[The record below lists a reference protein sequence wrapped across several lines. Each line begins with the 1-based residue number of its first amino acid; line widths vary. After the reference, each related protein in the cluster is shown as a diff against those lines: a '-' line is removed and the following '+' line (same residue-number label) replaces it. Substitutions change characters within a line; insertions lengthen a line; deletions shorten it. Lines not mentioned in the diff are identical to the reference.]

1 MTAMRRRSP
10 RIDITDRAWHD
21 LLQVVDSAKSVE
33 TGGILLGFRER
44 GHIQVVG
51 VAEVPDPAATPT
63 SYTFRCE
70 AAQSRL
76 DEIRRHFPADSP
88 VGYIGDW
95 HLHLA
100 NSPPSLTDRRSAT
113 RLGRQYGRTMASI
126 VVARCEDEWIP
137 YGLVTTRLRN
147 RTCGVRIVREVPG
160 R

>member
-1 MTAMRRRSP
+1 MTATRRRSP

-44 GHIQVVG
+44 GDVQVVG
-51 VAEVPDPAATPT
+51 VAEVPDQDATPT
-63 SYTFRCE
+63 SYMFRRE

-76 DEIRRHFPADSP
+76 DEVRRHFPAGSP
-88 VGYIGDW
+88 VGFIGDW

-100 NSPPSLTDRRSAT
+100 NSPPSLTDRRSVA

-126 VVARCEDEWIP
+126 VVARHENEWIP
-137 YGLVTTRLRN
+137 YGLVTTRLRS
-147 RTCGVRIVREVPG
+147 RSCAVRIVREVPG